1 MEVVQMK
8 TLAAGRWF
16 EFTFAEQMGNI
27 GSEVGRAANSL
38 RRGDSVQKDRALVR
52 AFELFDLT
60 AADPRWRHRMKE
72 PLRAR
77 EVVADFFYGDNVY
90 QSTAESLENY
100 FMQFAFAAR
109 KNR

>member
-1 MEVVQMK
+1 MDVVQMK

-27 GSEVGRAANSL
+27 GSEIGRAVNCL
-38 RRGDSVQKDRALVR
+38 RRDDTVQKDRALIR

-60 AADPRWRHRMKE
+60 AADPRWRYRLKE

-77 EVVADFFYGDNVY
+77 EVVADFFYGGNSY
-90 QSTAESLENY
+90 GSTAESLEKY